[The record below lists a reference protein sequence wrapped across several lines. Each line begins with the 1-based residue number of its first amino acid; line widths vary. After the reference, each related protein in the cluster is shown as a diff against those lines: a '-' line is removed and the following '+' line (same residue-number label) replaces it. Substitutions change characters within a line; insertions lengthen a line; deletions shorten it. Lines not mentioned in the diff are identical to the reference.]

1 MLNLI
6 KEGIKQ
12 AILKNNQN
20 TIKNIYIIDDESEF
34 ITEIYNSGMIDHK
47 LVNSLFETIKEN
59 SSIFLDY
66 EKNTITIH
74 FDYEKTQFWSGY
86 NKTIIFKGNNNNI
99 SFKFC
104 GSVQRYINKNLEV

>member
-12 AILKNNQN
+12 TILKNSQN
-20 TIKNIYIIDDESEF
+20 TITSIYIIDDDSNF
-34 ITEIYNSGMIDHK
+34 ITEIYNQNMIDYK
-47 LVNSLFETIKEN
+47 LINSLFETIKDN

-74 FDYEKTQFWSGY
+74 YDYEKTQFWSGY
-86 NKTIIFKGNNNNI
+86 NKTIIFKGNNNIN
-99 SFKFC
+99 FKFC
-104 GSVQRYINKNLEV
+104 GSVQRYINENLEV